1 MRQENRTTCFA
12 PISINF
18 TDCSRKMVWCP
29 PLEGTVKFWDG
40 LWGSPGHYN
49 EDASWLQIVKGKIQ
63 CGEMNE
69 VSITSELFHAV
80 IKKHQIGRHLVLMG
94 SMVTGSNTYLQ
105 YIRDC

>member
-1 MRQENRTTCFA
+1 MFRSNQHKFYRSLEEDSLIT
-12 PISINF
+12 SE
-18 TDCSRKMVWCP
+18 CP
-29 PLEGTVKFWDG
+29 PLEEIVKFWDG

-63 CGEMNE
+63 CCEMNE
-69 VSITSELFHAV
+69 VSITSELFRAV